1 MKSKYE
7 IKKWIISVINSCLTW
22 EQVTTSQRLVDSF
35 KKQMANEG
43 YDEMLMMPY
52 IVDLNLRVENKRKEL
67 VESRNLNICN

>member
-1 MKSKYE
+1 ME
-7 IKKWIISVINSCLTW
+7 
-22 EQVTTSQRLVDSF
+22 
-35 KKQMANEG
+35 NEG

>member
-7 IKKWIISVINSCLTW
+7 IKKWIICVINSCLTW

-52 IVDLNLRVENKRKEL
+52 IVELNLRIENKRKEL
-67 VESRNLNICN
+67 VESRTLTICN

>member
-7 IKKWIISVINSCLTW
+7 IKKWIICVIISCLTW